1 MEYRYHPIYKYIA
14 FYIILYAFLRHQKVM
29 ENNVLLVN
37 SFLITLFVMIVDQM
51 FIANNLTI
59 FQPLSDQYFDS
70 TPFSVVEKEL
80 EETPIYDIE
89 SEPELEEDTPNKN
102 KTKKSKKSKK
112 SKTNNKINN
121 TVNNKTNNTVNNKT
135 NNKINNTVSNNK
147 IDLTNEDLYYNNEDE
162 MYYNQY
168 YNEPQQQKPQRYI
181 EPDYNERGY
190 DFQEPTLNNDNYFS
204 VEAFNS

>member
-37 SFLITLFVMIVDQM
+37 SFFITIFVMIVDQM

-70 TPFSVVEKEL
+70 TPISVVKQEL
-80 EETPIYDIE
+80 EEIPIDETQLDEDNMVE
-89 SEPELEEDTPNKN
+89 SEKD
-102 KTKKSKKSKK
+102 KTKKKKKSKKSTK
-112 SKTNNKINN
+112 SKKNNQYTNNKL
-121 TVNNKTNNTVNNKT
+121 
-135 NNKINNTVSNNK
+135 
-147 IDLTNEDLYYNNEDE
+147 DLNNEDLYHSNDDD

-168 YNEPQQQKPQRYI
+168 FNEAQQQKPERYVDNTTNDI
-181 EPDYNERGY
+181 YGNRGY
-190 DFQEPTLNNDNYFS
+190 DFQEPTLNNDYNFS